1 MKRLTAYLTAL
12 LLLVSSFAKSQENAS
27 PAAAKVAALSGIV
40 TGENNKALTY
50 ATISLLTVKDSSLI
64 KTTMTDSTGTYRFN
78 NITPGAYFI
87 SVSMTGYRAGKSNTI
102 TIGAGVSKVQAP
114 SLKLEIESKSLAAVV
129 VTAKKSFI
137 ERKID
142 RTIVNVENSAI
153 SAGST
158 ALEVLE
164 KAPGVIVDKDGN
176 ISMSGKSGVMVMI
189 DGKQTYMSHSEVAQL
204 LRSMQSSQVE
214 SIELIT
220 NPSAKY
226 DAAGNAGIINI
237 KTKKSKTVG
246 TNGAANIGMGYGNR
260 YKTNAGINLNHR
272 NEKMNIF
279 ANYNHGVN
287 HTDRVLDISRVNRLN
302 NQNTYFTQR
311 EADDRNYQS
320 NNYKAG
326 VDFFLN
332 SKNTLG
338 FLISGYA
345 NNSSSN
351 SNNVTN
357 IGASQ
362 KVSDSLINVAGRS
375 NGRYRNMAYNINYK
389 VILDTTGKE
398 LAIDA
403 DCSRNH
409 SRDFNSYD
417 NFFLSKDGSQFR
429 DPYLNRNTTP
439 SLINIKSIKA
449 DYVWPVSKSLKVE
462 AGVKSSLVR
471 TDNDLQFEEMENNN
485 WKNNSNRSN
494 HFIYDETI
502 HAGYVNGSKQFK
514 NTSIQIGLR
523 AEKTISKGNSIT
535 ENKVVERSY
544 FDLFPSLFVNQTI
557 SNNHSTSFSYSRR
570 IDRPSY
576 DALNP
581 FVYYLDQY
589 TFQKGNPFLNP
600 QYTHSF
606 EVGYLY
612 KKKYSANFRYAVTKD
627 NITDVILPDTA
638 RKGLYQTSA
647 NVNDAKFLSLTLN
660 APVAIT
666 KWWNTNNT
674 VTVFNNQY
682 QATGLEGLNLD
693 VNKSS
698 FYLNTNHN
706 FTLSQTFTAE
716 AGANYTSSNVYG
728 TFNFG
733 SSYSVDLGLSKT
745 LMNKKAS
752 VKFSVN
758 DVFNTR
764 ATNIHSSLSS
774 VNYKLYQK
782 AETRVFRLTFSYRFG
797 SSAIKEARHRSTG
810 LESEQSRV
818 KQ

>member
-1 MKRLTAYLTAL
+1 MKPFTTILTIPFLLIATVAMSQKTMLAGNVVDNNNQPLSYATVSLRQLKDSAL
-12 LLLVSSFAKSQENAS
+12 VKTTVTDSAGSYYFINI
-27 PAAAKVAALSGIV
+27 PAA
-40 TGENNKALTY
+40 
-50 ATISLLTVKDSSLI
+50 
-64 KTTMTDSTGTYRFN
+64 
-78 NITPGAYFI
+78 AYFI
-87 SVSMTGYRAGKSNTI
+87 SASMTSHRASSST
-102 TIGAGVSKVQAP
+102 KVIVHEGEVKAHAP
-114 SLKLEIESKSLAAVV
+114 SIQLSIEQKSLAGVT

-142 RTIVNVENSAI
+142 RTVINVENSAI
-153 SAGST
+153 AAGST

-176 ISMSGKSGVMVMI
+176 ISMSGKSGVIVMI
-189 DGKQTYMSHSEVAQL
+189 DGKQTYMSNSEVAQL

-214 SIELIT
+214 TIELIT

-246 TNGAANIGMGYGNR
+246 TNGSANIGNGYGNR

-279 ANYNHGVN
+279 ANYNYGIN
-287 HTDRVLDISRVNRLN
+287 HTNRTIDISRVSKLN

-311 EADDRNYQS
+311 EADDRNYEN

-326 VDFFLN
+326 VDFFVN

-338 FLISGYA
+338 FLVTGYV
-345 NNSSSN
+345 NNSSTI
-351 SNNVTN
+351 SNNTTH
-357 IGASQ
+357 IGAAE
-362 KVSDSLINVAGRS
+362 KASDSLINVAGHS
-375 NGRYRNMAYNINYK
+375 NGRYRNMAYNINYRT
-389 VILDTTGKE
+389 ILDSAGKE
-398 LAIDA
+398 LTIDA
-403 DCSRNH
+403 DYSYN
-409 SRDFNSYD
+409 NSKDYTTYD
-417 NFFLSKDGSQFR
+417 NFFYSHDGTAFKA
-429 DPYLNRNTTP
+429 PYLNRNTAP
-439 SLINIKSIKA
+439 SIINIKSIKA
-449 DYVWPVSKSLKVE
+449 DYVWPISKTVKVE
-462 AGVKSSLVR
+462 AGVKSSIVR
-471 TDNDLQFEEMENNN
+471 TDNDLQFEELENNN
-485 WKNNSNRSN
+485 WRNNINRSN

-514 NTSIQIGLR
+514 NTSIQMGLR
-523 AEKTISKGNSIT
+523 AEKTISNGNSIT
-535 ENKVVERSY
+535 ENKVVRRSY
-544 FDLFPSLFVNQTI
+544 FDLFPSLFVNQAI
-557 SNNHSTSFSYSRR
+557 STNHSASFSYSRR

-606 EVGYLY
+606 EVGYVF
-612 KKKYSANFRYAVTKD
+612 KRKYSANFRYALTKD

-647 NVNDAKFLSLTLN
+647 NVNDANYLSLTLN
-660 APVAIT
+660 APVTIA

-674 VTVFNNQY
+674 VTLFNNQY
-682 QATGLEGLNLD
+682 QATGLGGLELD
-693 VNKSS
+693 VNKTS

-706 FTLSQTFTAE
+706 FTLPKNLAAE
-716 AGANYTSSNVYG
+716 VGATYTSANVYG

-733 SSYSVDLGLSKT
+733 SSYGVDLGLSKS
-745 LMNKKAS
+745 LLNKKAS
-752 VKFSVN
+752 IKFSVS

-764 ATNIHSSLSS
+764 ETNIHSTLSS

-782 AETRVFRLTFSYRFG
+782 PETRVFRLTFSYRFG
-797 SSAIKEARHRSTG
+797 SSTVKEARNHATG

-818 KQ
+818 KR